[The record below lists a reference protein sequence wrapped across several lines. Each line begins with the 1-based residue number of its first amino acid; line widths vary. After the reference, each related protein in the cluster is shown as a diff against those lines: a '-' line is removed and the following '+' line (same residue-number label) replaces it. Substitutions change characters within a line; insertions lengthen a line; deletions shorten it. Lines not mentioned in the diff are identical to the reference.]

1 MRIPSRESSGV
12 CRIWSWSSPMATAH
26 DELQMWLQTP
36 TEGQEL
42 SLSLGERQIL
52 IEPAQ

>member
-1 MRIPSRESSGV
+1 
-12 CRIWSWSSPMATAH
+12 MATAH

-42 SLSLGERQIL
+42 SLSLSVRQIL
-52 IEPAQ
+52 IEPAQKWGQIGLDSN